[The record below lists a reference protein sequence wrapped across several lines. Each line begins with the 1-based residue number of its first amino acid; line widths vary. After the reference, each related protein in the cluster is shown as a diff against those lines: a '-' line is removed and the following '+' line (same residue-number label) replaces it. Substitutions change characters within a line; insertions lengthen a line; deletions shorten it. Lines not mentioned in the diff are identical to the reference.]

1 MRWYKLVLFVVS
13 IPLFGQNITSIE
25 YAPTPPV
32 DGKEITSSVG
42 LIFPINSS
50 AFIPDTVSSRISK
63 KLNSLGYLSH
73 TLELKLET
81 IDSTRSKLIVV
92 IDAGP
97 RAVIN
102 KIRFLN
108 PGGDSLVAGV
118 RGLSFLEGSL
128 YDEGELE
135 SIFGDILQNLEIK
148 GFPFAQIT
156 VNSISV
162 FKSEDSTSLF
172 ADVNLTISTN
182 KKAII
187 NKIEIVGNSS
197 TSPDVILREL
207 NIRSGDI
214 YLPENNKK
222 IVAALNKLRFFE
234 PVPQPEFYFNE
245 RQEGVLKI
253 TLKEANTNNFDGV
266 IGYLP
271 PAQNEESGYL
281 TGLVNINMRNLFGTG
296 RNFSFKWQQLN
307 RNSQELDLRYLEP
320 WFLGL
325 PLNISPR
332 LYQRQQDTLYVDR
345 ILELTADYY
354 TGSNFSISLTFA
366 SQTIIPTLFAV
377 PVFTVYNSSIITG
390 GVGLKYDTRDDPIS
404 PVSGINFFSWFSLSN
419 KKINGPKEF
428 ITPDQVLQVNLRKIV
443 FDFDY
448 YLELFNRNILAFGVS
463 VREVQGDLL
472 EESDLFRLGG
482 NSTLRGYR
490 EEQFRGNRIAW
501 SNLEYR
507 FLTSTRSYLFAFFDA
522 GYFLLNGNDE
532 KKIAESSSFKTG
544 YGFGMSFETGI
555 GLLSVSY
562 ALAAGDGFSDGKLHF
577 GIINQF

>member
-1 MRWYKLVLFVVS
+1 MRWYKLALFVVS

-25 YAPTPPV
+25 YTPIPPV
-32 DGKEITSSVG
+32 DGKEITASTG
-42 LIFPINSS
+42 LVFPINRS
-50 AFIPDTVSSRISK
+50 AFIADTVSSRISK

-73 TLELKLET
+73 SLELNIET
-81 IDSTRSKLIVV
+81 IDSTRSKLIVI

-428 ITPDQVLQVNLRKIV
+428 ITPGQVLQVNLRKIV

-532 KKIAESSSFKTG
+532 KKIAETSSFKTG